1 MKAPADRANG
11 PDEHVASAYAAS
23 VGVLPERP
31 QLQGELT
38 VDICVIGG
46 GYSGLSTAISLLE
59 KGHQVIVLEGARIG
73 WGASGRNGGQVVNG
87 FNAGL
92 DTITRRYGEDT
103 AAFFGQHLQEGGK
116 IIRQR
121 IEKYGID
128 CDLKEKNLY
137 TAFTQKHLLE
147 LEAKQA
153 LWRRHGMDDHE
164 MFDRASIRQHVGSDA
179 YLGGMID
186 HSGAHLH
193 PLKLAL
199 GEAAAVESLGGRIF
213 EQSRVISVD
222 YSGPQ
227 PVAKTALGQV
237 RCKNLM
243 ICGNAYLGKAVPA
256 LLPRILPVS
265 TQVLATEPLSDEQA
279 RDILPTDVCVEDC
292 RYILDYFR
300 LSADNRLIFGG
311 GVLYGGR
318 DARDIVARIRPNMLK
333 IFPQLKNTRIDYTW
347 NGNFALSFSRV
358 PQLGQ
363 LSNHTWFA
371 HGYSGHGVTGS
382 HFYGK
387 VLADAIHGDL
397 SQYNVLADLPWLP
410 FPGGRLFGA
419 QYSAIGSFYYNLRDK
434 LGF

>member
-1 MKAPADRANG
+1 MVAPARVNA
-11 PDEHVASAYAAS
+11 PEEHVASAYAAS

-31 QLQGELT
+31 QLQGEVT
-38 VDICVIGG
+38 ADICVIGG

-92 DTITRRYGEDT
+92 DTITRRYGDDT
-103 AAFFGQHLQEGGK
+103 AAFFGRHLQEGGK

-137 TAFTQKHLLE
+137 TAFTKKHLLE

-186 HSGAHLH
+186 YSGAHLH

-213 EQSRVISVD
+213 EQSRVVSVD

-227 PVAKTALGQV
+227 PVAKTASGQV
-237 RCKNLM
+237 RCKNLV
-243 ICGNAYLGKAVPA
+243 ICGNAYLG
-256 LLPRILPVS
+256 
-265 TQVLATEPLSDEQA
+265 
-279 RDILPTDVCVEDC
+279 DILPTDVCVEDC

-318 DARDIVARIRPNMLK
+318 DAKDIAARIRPNMLK
-333 IFPQLKNTRIDYTW
+333 IFPQLKNVRIDYTW

-397 SQYNVLADLPWLP
+397 TQYNVLAGLPWLP